1 MIANITTIMYILS
14 VSDESI
20 NNGILQKG
28 TAISRIDDEDAF
40 QIYKYYN
47 YLTSQNDTDPD
58 LNDEYEVK
66 SPLKVENVYLITG
79 KFSTAQDN
87 SINVSITTNVHLSI
101 EKEDIPIIKPT
112 VQLLGK
118 TLGYA
123 ELTESGYTLQIQVK
137 PYLSKEQFTPF
148 TINLTH
154 PPNG

>member
-47 YLTSQNDTDPD
+47 YLISQNDTDPD

-79 KFSTAQDN
+79 KFSIAQDN

-101 EKEDIPIIKPT
+101 EKEDIPIIN
-112 VQLLGK
+112 QLYNSLER
-118 TLGYA
+118 L
-123 ELTESGYTLQIQVK
+123 
-137 PYLSKEQFTPF
+137 
-148 TINLTH
+148 
-154 PPNG
+154 

>member
-14 VSDESI
+14 VFDESI

-112 VQLLGK
+112 VHLLRK
-118 TLGYA
+118 TFG
-123 ELTESGYTLQIQVK
+123 ICR
-137 PYLSKEQFTPF
+137 
-148 TINLTH
+148 INRKWI
-154 PPNG
+154 